1 LIDMRKMK
9 PKAAR
14 KEKILLSGN
23 EAIALGAY
31 EAGVRV
37 ASAYP
42 GTPSTEII
50 ESLSTYKGVY
60 AEWAPNEKVALEVAL
75 GASFA
80 GVRALAA
87 MKHVGLNVAADP
99 LFTSAYT
106 GVRGGLVIV
115 SADDPEMHSSQNEQD
130 NRNYAFAAKV
140 PMLDPADAAEAKEFI
155 KAAYRISEEFDTPVL
170 FRTTTRVSHVK
181 GIVSPGKMEKSAARP
196 GIEKMPEKFVMLP
209 AHARKRRVEVGKRM
223 ARLREFADSFSENR
237 IEWGYG
243 KKGFI
248 TSGVS
253 YLYVREAFPE
263 ASVLKLGMVY
273 PLPER
278 RIREFAAG
286 VEELFIVEELDPFI
300 ELHVRAMGIPCRGKE
315 LIPAMGELN
324 PRIVGASV
332 SGEGRKSVF
341 EPVSIPQRPPNLC
354 PGCPHRGIF
363 YALSKMGLFVAGD
376 IGCYTLAALKPLSA
390 MDSCVCMG
398 AGIGNAFGME
408 KALGREA
415 MGKIVAVIGDSTF
428 FHSGITGLIDIVYNR
443 GFTTVIILD
452 NRTTGMTGHQP
463 HPSSGMTISG
473 EYTTAIDIE
482 ALCRAVG
489 VKHVYTV
496 NPNNIEETRK
506 IVKQEVERP
515 EPSVIITRSPCVLLP
530 EMRKRKDKK
539 LYVVIPGK
547 CTGCRTCLKLGCPAI
562 EWVPLTAEEA
572 KKLGYKETRKGY
584 SHINAVLC
592 DGCGQCAPL
601 CKFKALVVAGEDE
614 G

>member
-1 LIDMRKMK
+1 MRKMK
-9 PKAAR
+9 PKVAG

-23 EAIALGAY
+23 EAIARGAY
-31 EAGVRV
+31 EAGVKV

-42 GTPSTEII
+42 GTPSTEVI

-60 AEWAPNEKVALEVAL
+60 VEWAPNEKVALEVAL

-181 GIVSPGKMEKSAARP
+181 GIVSMGEMEKSVAKP

-223 ARLREFADSFSENR
+223 ARLKEFADAFSENR
-237 IEWGYG
+237 IEWGDR

-253 YLYVREAFPE
+253 YLYVKEAFPE

-273 PLPER
+273 PLPEKM
-278 RIREFAAG
+278 IREFADK

-300 ELHVRAMGIPCRGKE
+300 ELHVKAMGIPCRGKE

-324 PRIVGASV
+324 PRIVKASV
-332 SGEGRKSVF
+332 SGDGEKSVF
-341 EPVSIPQRPPNLC
+341 EPVPVPQRPPNLC

-363 YALSKMGLFVAGD
+363 YALSKLGLFVAGD
-376 IGCYTLAALKPLSA
+376 IGCYTLAALRPLSA

-408 KALGREA
+408 KALGKEA
-415 MGKIVAVIGDSTF
+415 LGKIVAVIGDSTF

-482 ALCRAVG
+482 ALCRAIG
-489 VKHVYTV
+489 VRHVLTLD
-496 NPNNIEETRK
+496 PNDIEATQK
-506 IVKQEVERP
+506 AVKQELERP
-515 EPSVIITRSPCVLLP
+515 EPSVIIARSPCVLLP
-530 EMRKRKDKK
+530 EMKKRKDKK
-539 LYVVIPGK
+539 LYIVIPEK

-562 EWVPLTAEEA
+562 EWVPLTPEEA
-572 KKLGYKETRKGY
+572 KKLGYKETQKGY
-584 SHINAVLC
+584 SRINAVLC

-601 CKFKALVVAGEDE
+601 CKFKAIVVAGEDE